1 MTAESP
7 VRQDVSEARRL
18 DASDSVPSQRA
29 NFHIPTDGSGN
40 EVLYFAGNSLGLQ
53 PRAAAGHVAELL
65 EDWQSLG
72 VDGHFRGRTPWYT
85 YHEVFKAQGARLVG
99 ADPDYG
105 EVVMMNSLTINLH
118 LLLTS
123 FYRPAGRRTK
133 LLMETPAFPSDI
145 YCVQSHMR
153 SRGLD
158 PDTHLIEI
166 GPREGDDCI
175 HPDDVLAAIEQAG
188 DTLATIMIGGVN
200 FLTGQVLDMA
210 SITEAG
216 HRAGAMVGFDLAHA
230 AGNIQ
235 LHLHDWGV
243 DFAAWCSYKYLNA
256 GPGAIAGAFVHTRHA
271 NNPDLH
277 RLAGWWGN
285 DPDTRFRMHL
295 EDTFVPVRTADAWQ
309 VSNPPILSMAP
320 LRASLDLFDSVGMP
334 ALHERSI
341 RMTRFLRRQLEAV
354 PGCPWRILTPEDS
367 HGAQLSIVVDADAT
381 KTFDHIARAGVVAD
395 FRPPDV
401 IRVAPAPL
409 YNTFEECH
417 RFASIMEGAFAGVEG
432 T

>member
-99 ADPDYG
+99 ADPDDG

-166 GPREGDDCI
+166 GPREGDD
-175 HPDDVLAAIEQAG
+175 
-188 DTLATIMIGGVN
+188 
-200 FLTGQVLDMA
+200 
-210 SITEAG
+210 
-216 HRAGAMVGFDLAHA
+216 
-230 AGNIQ
+230 
-235 LHLHDWGV
+235 
-243 DFAAWCSYKYLNA
+243 
-256 GPGAIAGAFVHTRHA
+256 
-271 NNPDLH
+271 
-277 RLAGWWGN
+277 
-285 DPDTRFRMHL
+285 
-295 EDTFVPVRTADAWQ
+295 
-309 VSNPPILSMAP
+309 
-320 LRASLDLFDSVGMP
+320 
-334 ALHERSI
+334 
-341 RMTRFLRRQLEAV
+341 
-354 PGCPWRILTPEDS
+354 
-367 HGAQLSIVVDADAT
+367 
-381 KTFDHIARAGVVAD
+381 
-395 FRPPDV
+395 
-401 IRVAPAPL
+401 
-409 YNTFEECH
+409 
-417 RFASIMEGAFAGVEG
+417 
-432 T
+432 

>member
-1 MTAESP
+1 MTAASP
-7 VRQDVSEARRL
+7 VRQDLAEARRL
-18 DASDSVPSQRA
+18 DATDSVPSQRA
-29 NFHIPTDGSGN
+29 HFHIPTDASGN

-65 EDWQSLG
+65 EDWRTLG
-72 VDGHFRGRTPWYT
+72 VDGHFRGSTPWYT
-85 YHEVFKAQGARLVG
+85 YHEVFREQGTRLVG
-99 ADPDYG
+99 ADPGGG

-123 FYRPAGRRTK
+123 FYRPRGRRTR

-145 YCVQSHMR
+145 YCVQSHLR
-153 SRGLD
+153 ARGLN
-158 PDTHLIEI
+158 PDEHIIEV
-166 GPREGDDCI
+166 GPREGADCV

-200 FLTGQVLDMA
+200 FLTGQVFDMA
-210 SITEAG
+210 TVTEAG

-230 AGNIQ
+230 AGNIE

-256 GPGAIAGAFVHTRHA
+256 GPGAIAGAFVHASHA
-271 NNPDLH
+271 GNPDLQ

-285 DPDTRFRMHL
+285 DPDSRFRMHL
-295 EDTFVPVRTADAWQ
+295 EDTFIPVRSVDAWQ

-320 LRASLDLFDSVGMP
+320 LRASLDLFDEVGMQ

-341 RMTRFLRRQLEAV
+341 RMTRFLRGQLEAT
-354 PGCPWRILTPEDS
+354 PGSPWRIVTPKDA
-367 HGAQLSIVVDADAT
+367 HGSQLSIMIDSDARGAFT
-381 KTFDHIARAGVVAD
+381 RIADMGVVAD

-401 IRVAPAPL
+401 IRVAPTPL

-417 RFASIMEGAFAGVEG
+417 RFASIMADAFAGAGG